1 MEKQMDSILGEF
13 KRFFITSNTRHNED
27 NSPTSSQNKATFHLP
42 KFFNKNVYDMFY
54 EFMGSRPIF
63 TPPCVQDLDNDHD
76 TTFNPNSLNP
86 IEPTNNTRLIK
97 EDIDLTNEDLLKTNE
112 S

>member
-1 MEKQMDSILGEF
+1 MFNIG
-13 KRFFITSNTRHNED
+13 HNED

-42 KFFNKNVYDMFY
+42 KFLNNHVYDMFY

-63 TPPCVQDLDNDHD
+63 TPPNVQYLINDRD

-86 IEPTNNTRLIK
+86 IEPINNTRLIK